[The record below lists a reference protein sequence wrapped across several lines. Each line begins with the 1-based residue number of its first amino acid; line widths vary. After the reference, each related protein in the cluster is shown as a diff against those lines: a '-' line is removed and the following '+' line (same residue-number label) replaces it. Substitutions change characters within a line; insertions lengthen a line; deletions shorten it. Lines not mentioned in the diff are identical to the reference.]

1 MRGIKSIGIILIIIL
16 GIGFV
21 SSAQNIGMDDIMDS
35 FDGDFK
41 EMNINGHIYM
51 EGSIDEEKAM
61 VMLKDISEKL
71 NMEQVQIEN
80 NSDENIV
87 QINGFYDRVDY
98 DMSLIIQ
105 SNKGEDIKETNIVID
120 YTSVKKE
127 SIEAVKK
134 KISEGLKE
142 YGEINYYTSFI
153 GTYNKEMTKEEKKE
167 VVKNLIDTYKIKVE
181 EEYEDKNIVSI
192 TGYTKNF
199 KKWIQYGGKKVNIN
213 IAMRYN
219 NYDEKTYVIIGYPL
233 ITIGY

>member
-1 MRGIKSIGIILIIIL
+1 MRGIKGIGIILIIIL

-21 SSAQNIGMDDIMDS
+21 SSAQNMGMDHMMEN
-35 FDGDFK
+35 FKGHFK
-41 EMNINGHIYM
+41 EMNVNGHINM
-51 EGSIDEEKAM
+51 DGSVDEEKAIS
-61 VMLKDISEKL
+61 MLKDISRRL
-71 NMEQVQIEN
+71 NMEEIKIEN

-87 QINGFYDRVDY
+87 QINGFYHKGDY
-98 DMSLIIQ
+98 NMSLIIQ

-120 YTSVKKE
+120 YTSEKKE
-127 SIEAVKK
+127 SMEKIKE

-153 GTYNKEMTKEEKKE
+153 GTYNKKMTKEEKRD
-167 VVKNLIDTYKIKVE
+167 VVKNLIDTYKIRVE

-219 NYDEKTYVIIGYPL
+219 NYDGKTYVIMGYPL